1 MLTSDADT
9 SARSSDA
16 QPRRRRRVA
25 RAFAAASGVADG
37 LLEQRA
43 PGIARRLSARE
54 RRVEL
59 TMALSFLVTAA
70 GLLVAWPA
78 YWRDPPAAL
87 LLVVTYAMVAR
98 VRFQVG
104 PGLVRP
110 TELVFVPMLFLL
122 PAPAVPLLVA
132 AGCVLS
138 ALPEVLARR
147 THAERLLVAVAD
159 SWHAVGPAIVVGAL
173 APERFV
179 QPEVGVFVLALL
191 AQFGGDFLA
200 STLREWVGDG
210 IPPRTLAPVL
220 AIVYLVDAL
229 LSPIGLLAVLASQVH
244 PQAYLLA
251 AAPGALLALI
261 ARERRRR
268 IEQELT
274 LARAYRRSTRLLDLQ
289 ADDLRREAG
298 RLAGSEDGGH
308 AVTLDRKALER
319 LVLKTTIE
327 AVEADSGRLGEC
339 GQDGSPRI
347 RMALGEPNGS
357 LPALCAAEAVLLVES
372 VSRQVEVAG
381 VNAVSFPL
389 CSHAGDQRGP
399 NDEFLTVSRA
409 DVCFSAAEREL
420 LEHLVAQAAVSL
432 ENLRLQELMR
442 KVEEELRTI
451 LEGVADGVTAEDP
464 AGRLV
469 YANTAA
475 GGMLGWE
482 VTDEHGAPLP
492 PARMPGRRA
501 LTGERPE
508 SLVVAYRRPD
518 TSEPRCA
525 RVKATPV
532 FDEGGRVRLAISVIE
547 DITDIKQAEDAQRFL
562 AESSRL
568 LAGSLRVEETLPAL
582 ARLVVL
588 RIADGCTIH
597 LCDGRGVSTVAIAH
611 ADPATQALAE
621 ALDREYPP
629 GGRADDGD
637 GLARVLRTG
646 APVLDPDGARL
657 VASARDP
664 RHRGLLEALGTVST
678 MIVPMRA
685 RDRVVGAI
693 TLVTSASGRRF
704 GPDDL
709 ALAQDLALRAGTTVD
724 NARLYT
730 TRAAIAQ
737 TLQASLMPPEL
748 PEIPRL
754 ETAAFYRAAGEGH
767 EVGGDFY
774 DVFSTDPAQWF
785 VVMGDVCGKGAAAAA
800 VTALARYTIRAAV
813 VRHRSPTGILR
824 WLNDAMLRQR
834 TDRTRFAT
842 VACARIDLER
852 DGVSATVA
860 SGGHPCPRVLR
871 ATGLVETLG
880 APGTALGIVDKVR
893 LEDRVTRLAGGDAL
907 ILYTDGLTE
916 AGAPKRVWTPSQLD
930 AVVGSARQQPP
941 QAIVETLAR
950 AALGDPP
957 APLRDDIA
965 LLALRVR

>member
-1 MLTSDADT
+1 VLALDADM
-9 SARSSDA
+9 SERPSDA
-16 QPRRRRRVA
+16 QRRRRRRVA
-25 RAFAAASGVADG
+25 RAFTGASAIADG
-37 LLEQRA
+37 MLEQRA

-54 RRVEL
+54 RRVEFAF
-59 TMALSFLVTAA
+59 ALSFLATAA
-70 GLLVAWPA
+70 GLVVAWPVH
-78 YWRDPPAAL
+78 WRDPAAAVL
-87 LLVVTYAMVAR
+87 LTVTYAMVAR

-132 AGCVLS
+132 AGSVLS
-138 ALPEVLARR
+138 VLPEVVGRR
-147 THAERLLVAVAD
+147 THAERLPVAVAD
-159 SWHAVGPAIVVGAL
+159 SWHAVGPAIVVSAL
-173 APERFV
+173 APEGFAA
-179 QPEVGVFVLALL
+179 PGVGVFALALL

-200 STLREWVGDG
+200 STLREWAGDG
-210 IPPRTLAPVL
+210 ISPRALAPVM

-229 LSPIGLLAVLASQVH
+229 LSPIGLLAVLASQAH

-289 ADDLRREAG
+289 AEDLRREVG
-298 RLAGSEDGGH
+298 RLQGSQDGGH
-308 AVTLDRKALER
+308 AVTLDRKRLER
-319 LVLKTTIE
+319 LVLKTTVD
-327 AVEADSGRLGEC
+327 AVQADSGRLSEC
-339 GQDGSPRI
+339 DDDGSPRV
-347 RMALGEPNGS
+347 RMVRGELNGS

-372 VSRQVEVAG
+372 VSRQVEVGG
-381 VNAVSFPL
+381 VNALSFRL
-389 CSHAGDQRGP
+389 CTLAGDERAPRNG
-399 NDEFLTVSRA
+399 FLTLSRA
-409 DVCFSAAEREL
+409 GAPFAPAEREL
-420 LEHLVAQAAVSL
+420 LAHLVAQAAVSL

-469 YANTAA
+469 YANAA
-475 GGMLGWE
+475 AASMLECGA
-482 VTDEHGAPLP
+482 TDEAGVPLP
-492 PARMPGRRA
+492 AARLPGPRA
-501 LTGERPE
+501 LAGERPE
-508 SLVVAYRRPD
+508 PVVVAYRRPGTD
-518 TSEPRCA
+518 KPRCA
-525 RVKATPV
+525 RVKAAPV

-547 DITDIKQAEDAQRFL
+547 DITDIKQAEEAQRFL

-568 LAGSLRVEETLPAL
+568 LAGSLQVDETLPAL
-582 ARLVVL
+582 ARLVVS

-597 LCDGRGVSTVAIAH
+597 LCGQRGVSTVAIAH
-611 ADPATQALAE
+611 ADPAKQALAE
-621 ALDREYPP
+621 ALEREYPP
-629 GGRADDGD
+629 DVGGDD
-637 GLARVLRTG
+637 GLARVLRAG
-646 APVLDPDGARL
+646 RPELDADGARL
-657 VASARDP
+657 AASPRDD
-664 RHRGLLEALGTVST
+664 RHHGLLEALGTGSA

-685 RDRVVGAI
+685 RDQVVGAI
-693 TLVTSASGRRF
+693 TLVTSGSGRRF

-724 NARLYT
+724 NARLYR

-748 PEIPRL
+748 PDIPQL
-754 ETAAFYRAAGEGH
+754 ETAALYRAAGEGH

-774 DVFSTDPAQWF
+774 DLFSTAPEQWF

-813 VRHRSPTGILR
+813 VRHRSPAGILG

-842 VACARIDLER
+842 VACARIDLAR

-871 ATGLVETLG
+871 RTGLVETLG
-880 APGTALGIVDKVR
+880 NPGTALGIVEKVL
-893 LEDRVTRLAGGDAL
+893 LEDRVTRLSAGDAL
-907 ILYTDGLTE
+907 IFYTDGLTE
-916 AGAPKRVWTPSQLD
+916 AGAPKRVWTPDQLD
-930 AVVGSARQQPP
+930 AVVGTARHQPAR
-941 QAIVETLAR
+941 AIVETLAR

-965 LLALRVR
+965 LLAARLR